1 MFCLTFPRWK
11 LLKCCQNQESQM
23 KFKVLDMSCGHCTAS
38 IKTAITALDKD
49 AMIDIDLDT
58 KTVGVESR
66 KTAAKIKDALDR
78 IGFPA
83 TALAVSDQI

>member
-1 MFCLTFPRWK
+1 MNF
-11 LLKCCQNQESQM
+11 NVS
-23 KFKVLDMSCGHCTAS
+23 DMSCGHCTAS

-66 KTAAKIKDALDR
+66 KLLPKL
-78 IGFPA
+78 
-83 TALAVSDQI
+83 

>member
-1 MFCLTFPRWK
+1 
-11 LLKCCQNQESQM
+11 M
-23 KFKVLDMSCGHCTAS
+23 KFNVPDMSCGHCTAS

-49 AMIDIDLDT
+49 AMMDINIDA
-58 KTVGVESR
+58 KTVGIESQ
-66 KTAAKIKDALDR
+66 KSAAEIMDALDR

>member
-1 MFCLTFPRWK
+1 VLSKSGEP
-11 LLKCCQNQESQM
+11 E
-23 KFKVLDMSCGHCTAS
+23 KFKVPDMSCGHCTAS

-66 KTAAKIKDALDR
+66 KTAAEIKDALDR